1 MLTVIIIMSRQQND
15 LLTNSRATV
24 KYGTIVMNRNLSL
37 QFPIF
42 NFQSVFSISHM
53 HPAIQSIYRNITNGS
68 LMPSNVLI
76 PSVIEKTQF
85 GERVYDIYSRLLE
98 ERIIFLGTAIND
110 DVANS
115 VIAQLLFLE
124 KENKEKDITLYVNS
138 PGGQVSSTLAMYDTM
153 RHVKPDVSTVCLGMA
168 ASGGALILLGGHK
181 GKRFALPHSE
191 IMIHQP
197 LGGTEGQATDI
208 AIHAEHIIK
217 TKKLLN
223 EMIALH
229 SGRDLAKVEIDTERD
244 KFMTAKEALEYGL
257 IDKIIQ

>member
-1 MLTVIIIMSRQQND
+1 M
-15 LLTNSRATV
+15 NST
-24 KYGTIVMNRNLSL
+24 
-37 QFPIF
+37 
-42 NFQSVFSISHM
+42 
-53 HPAIQSIYRNITNGS
+53 IQSIYKGIFDGS
-68 LMPSNVLI
+68 RTPQNTLI

-115 VIAQLLFLE
+115 VIAQFLFLE

-153 RHVKPDVSTVCLGMA
+153 QLIKPDVSTVCLGMA
-168 ASGGALILLGGHK
+168 ASGGALILLGGQK
-181 GKRFALPHSE
+181 GKRFALPHAE

-208 AIHAEHIIK
+208 AIHADHIIK

-223 EMIALH
+223 VMIAQH
-229 SGRDLAKVEIDTERD
+229 SGKPLAQVENDTERD
-244 KFMTAKEALEYGL
+244 KFMTAEEALAYGL
-257 IDKIIQ
+257 IDRIIK